1 MIENLDF
8 ETYLYISKNEFQIF
22 VLDIKKSKNLFSDK
36 LKIDY
41 QFDFKNSNSL
51 INFLD
56 NNIYKIE
63 KLVGNFI
70 KNIILI
76 LNIENTLKVN
86 IGSKK
91 KNYENLVKQKNLEN
105 NLIEL
110 KDLFKE
116 NYQYQK
122 IMHMH
127 VLNYFFDNKRYSF
140 FEDKKINNHFCIE
153 VSFVTI
159 DNEITFLL
167 DNILEKYQIKITKYM
182 CGNYIRDFT
191 DEDNDKISITA
202 YKLQNGLNKNEVIFV
217 PKSHKNKGFFEK
229 FFQLFN

>member
-1 MIENLDF
+1 MIEKLDF

-22 VLDIKKSKNLFSDK
+22 VLDIKKSKNLYSEK

-76 LNIENTLKVN
+76 LNIEKTLKVN

-116 NYQYQK
+116 NYQNQK

-127 VLNYFFDNKRYSF
+127 VLNYFFDGKRYSF

-167 DNILEKYQIKITKYM
+167 NNILEKYQIKITKYM

-202 YKLQNGLNKNEVIFV
+202 YELQNGLNKNEVIFV
-217 PKSHKNKGFFEK
+217 PKSHKNIGFFEK

>member
-1 MIENLDF
+1 L
-8 ETYLYISKNEFQIF
+8 
-22 VLDIKKSKNLFSDK
+22 
-36 LKIDY
+36 
-41 QFDFKNSNSL
+41 
-51 INFLD
+51 
-56 NNIYKIE
+56 
-63 KLVGNFI
+63 GP
-70 KNIILI
+70 
-76 LNIENTLKVN
+76 
-86 IGSKK
+86 KK

>member
-1 MIENLDF
+1 
-8 ETYLYISKNEFQIF
+8 
-22 VLDIKKSKNLFSDK
+22 
-36 LKIDY
+36 
-41 QFDFKNSNSL
+41 
-51 INFLD
+51 
-56 NNIYKIE
+56 
-63 KLVGNFI
+63 
-70 KNIILI
+70 
-76 LNIENTLKVN
+76 
-86 IGSKK
+86 
-91 KNYENLVKQKNLEN
+91 
-105 NLIEL
+105 
-110 KDLFKE
+110 
-116 NYQYQK
+116 
-122 IMHMH
+122 MH
-127 VLNYFFDNKRYSF
+127 VLNYFFDGKRYSF

-167 DNILEKYQIKITKYM
+167 NNILEKYQIKITKYM